1 MQESGQITE
10 EVFSS
15 MLASYLSQIG
25 DVKKT
30 ARKKKQ
36 PQVGL
41 IVPESEISLYF
52 ASISLI

>member
-36 PQVGL
+36 PQVVNKKK
-41 IVPESEISLYF
+41 INQHSRD
-52 ASISLI
+52 